1 MRRRILLIAAVG
13 LAAVGVVLLAVLGMH
28 GGSQPARST
37 VRQATRTAPRPK
49 PPPRLRGPHD
59 RPVPILMYH
68 VIGARPARAPLPEL
82 YVSRIDF
89 ARELRWLASHRY
101 HPVTLYDVH
110 EYWHGRLALPRK
122 PVVLTFDDGY
132 RGDFTIADPLLR
144 ARGWPGVLDLEVAH
158 VVHGDLTPR
167 MIRRLL
173 ADGWELASHT
183 LTHPDLTALDSRRLE
198 HEVTGSRR
206 WLRRRFGV
214 DVNFFCYPSGR
225 YDRRVIAAV
234 RASGYLGATTTE
246 PGLARRAGLY
256 TLNRIRIDASDGVRG
271 LAEKLAARA
280 SDGRG
285 GR

>member
-1 MRRRILLIAAVG
+1 MRRQILLIAAVG
-13 LAAVGVVLLAVLGMH
+13 LAAVGVVLLAVLWTS

-37 VRQATRTAPRPK
+37 ARQATRTAPKPRP

-68 VIGARPARAPLPEL
+68 VIGPRPARAPLPEL
-82 YVSRIDF
+82 HVSRIDF

-101 HPVTLYDVH
+101 HPVTLDDVH

-132 RGDFTIADPLLR
+132 RGDFTIADPLLK

-158 VVHGDLTPR
+158 VVQGDLTPR
-167 MIRRLL
+167 MIRHLL

-198 HEVTGSRR
+198 HEVAGSRR

-225 YDRRVIAAV
+225 YDRRVIEAV
-234 RASGYLGATTTE
+234 RASGYLGATTTQ
-246 PGLARRAGLY
+246 PGLARRASPF
-256 TLNRIRIDASDGVRG
+256 TLSRIRIDASDGVRG
-271 LAEKLAARA
+271 LAEKLARA
-280 SDGRG
+280 G
-285 GR
+285 

>member
-1 MRRRILLIAAVG
+1 MRRRILLTAAVV
-13 LAAVGVVLLAVLGMH
+13 LAAGGVVLVAVLKTG

-37 VRQATRTAPRPK
+37 ARGATRTAPKREPR
-49 PPPRLRGPHD
+49 PPRPRGPHD

-68 VIGARPARAPLPEL
+68 VIGPRPAGAPLPEL
-82 YVSRIDF
+82 YVSRTDF
-89 ARELRWLASHRY
+89 ARELRWLASHGYRA
-101 HPVTLYDVH
+101 VTLHDVH

-144 ARGWPGVLDLEVAH
+144 TRGWPGVLNLEVAH

-173 ADGWELASHT
+173 AHGWELASHT

-198 HEVTGSRR
+198 HEVAGSRR

-214 DVNFFCYPSGR
+214 DVDFFCYPSGR
-225 YDRRVIAAV
+225 YDQRVIAAV

-246 PGLARRAGLY
+246 PGLARRAGPF
-256 TLNRIRIDASDGVRG
+256 TLNRIRIDASDGVHG
-271 LAEKLAARA
+271 LAEKLARA
-280 SDGRG
+280 G
-285 GR
+285 